1 MGRGRNVLLKI
12 NANNSSGFAFFAGTR
27 LSTLFGLS
35 LRDPSR
41 VRSVRTLAGAS
52 RENGLPFELEIVEL
66 AINQG
71 KLTADDPALFSEIW
85 TDLLEPAADETFWHL
100 QVFLRG

>member
-1 MGRGRNVLLKI
+1 M
-12 NANNSSGFAFFAGTR
+12 FFTGTR

-71 KLTADDPALFSEIW
+71 KLTADDPRYFQISGQICWSPPQAKKIRHFWSVSKG
-85 TDLLEPAADETFWHL
+85 ETVIFVHFGSPL
-100 QVFLRG
+100 KD

>member
-1 MGRGRNVLLKI
+1 MLLKI

-71 KLTADDPALFSEIW
+71 KLTADDPRYFQISGQICWSPPQAKNF
-85 TDLLEPAADETFWHL
+85 ATFRA
-100 QVFLRG
+100 FLRGKRSIF